1 MFRLFNVIMDMRKQ
15 HVLLIFLLA
24 FCTQLLN
31 AQNDTAIT
39 TPTADSLLTM
49 PDSVIKDTLPE
60 VVPADTSKKRSP
72 AGTAALLSAILPGAG
87 QVYNKKYWKLP
98 LVYGALAFP
107 TYTFIDN
114 LKWFQR
120 TRFAFNVLSAKDTAR
135 YKDVYVRLQPL
146 VERGDKSGLQ
156 NYRNEFR
163 RNVDYSVLAFILI
176 WGLNVVDATVDAH
189 LRDFNITD
197 DLSLQ
202 IKPGYMPVANTAGIG
217 IVLNI
222 GKNHVNRLSPA
233 R

>member
-1 MFRLFNVIMDMRKQ
+1 MFRLFNAITTMRQ
-15 HVLLIFLLA
+15 QYMLLVFFLA
-24 FCTQLLN
+24 FCIQSAC
-31 AQNDTAIT
+31 AQNDTVVIK
-39 TPTADSLLTM
+39 PMADSMLRVPVT
-49 PDSVIKDTLPE
+49 VVKDTLP
-60 VVPADTSKKRSP
+60 VAASADTSKKRSP

-87 QVYNKKYWKLP
+87 QVYNKKYWKVP

-114 LKWFQR
+114 LRWFQR
-120 TRFAFNVLSAKDTAR
+120 TRFAYNALANKDTAN
-135 YKDVYVRLQPL
+135 YKNVYVQLQPL
-146 VERGDKSGLQ
+146 VNRGDRSGLQ

-202 IKPGYMPVANTAGIG
+202 IKPGYMPVANTAGVG

-222 GKNHVNRLSPA
+222 GKNHANRLSPA

>member
-1 MFRLFNVIMDMRKQ
+1 MPLRYMLW
-15 HVLLIFLLA
+15 IFFLA
-24 FCTQLLN
+24 FCVQSART
-31 AQNDTAIT
+31 QNDTTIT
-39 TPTADSLLTM
+39 KQTTDNLTAVPPTTITSDSLPKSTA
-49 PDSVIKDTLPE
+49 V
-60 VVPADTSKKRSP
+60 ADTSKKRSS
-72 AGTAALLSAILPGAG
+72 ASKAALLSAVLPGAG

-107 TYTFIDN
+107 AYTFVDN

-120 TRFAFNVLSAKDTAR
+120 TRYAFNVLSAKDSAN
-135 YKDVYVRLQPL
+135 YKNVYVQLQPL

-156 NYRNEFR
+156 NYRNDFR
-163 RNVDYSVLAFILI
+163 RNVDYSVLAFLLL

-189 LRDFNITD
+189 LKDFNITD

-202 IKPGYMPVANTAGIG
+202 IRPGYMPVANTAGIG

-222 GKNHVNRLSPA
+222 GKNHTNRLSTG

>member
-1 MFRLFNVIMDMRKQ
+1 MFRLFNAITTMRQ
-15 HVLLIFLLA
+15 RYMLLVFFLASFVQFA
-24 FCTQLLN
+24 F
-31 AQNDTAIT
+31 AQNDTAAAK
-39 TPTADSLLTM
+39 PVADSLTTV
-49 PDSVIKDTLPE
+49 PVPIVKDT
-60 VVPADTSKKRSP
+60 VPKTVSADTTKKRSP

-120 TRFAFNVLSAKDTAR
+120 TRFAFNVLSAKDSAR
-135 YKDVYVRLQPL
+135 YKDVYVQLQPL
-146 VERGDKSGLQ
+146 VNRGDRSGLQ

-222 GKNHVNRLSPA
+222 GKNHVNRLSAA